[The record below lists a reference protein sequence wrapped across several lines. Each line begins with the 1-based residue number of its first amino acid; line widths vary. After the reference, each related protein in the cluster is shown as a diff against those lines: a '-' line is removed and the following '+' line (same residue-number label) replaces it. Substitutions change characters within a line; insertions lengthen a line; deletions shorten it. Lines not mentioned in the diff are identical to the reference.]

1 MLNCVRMK
9 EDTRVR
15 RGAMV
20 KALAIATPNPYIG
33 IYKPL
38 LLLALEE
45 YFTNPS
51 ADILAKLYESA
62 NAISTAGMPKLSRE
76 EKILLRQSDRKN
88 LFESR
93 FGLPEGAVDD
103 ASEASHSV
111 EGHGRPPSTS
121 SSSRPVL
128 LRKGSSSSTATYG
141 GYLDSTPTR
150 RGVPRDTHFYE
161 TEAKFRKITVPIRIP
176 MTVFDEDV
184 GDYSIIELVQ
194 TFSQNVQPFPGPFH
208 PYLHTNGA
216 NTHPVFVI
224 FNAILAHKRVI
235 FLGAQLPAAQ
245 VARMVLAACAMVSGC
260 GQVLRGMTE
269 TAFPYANLASLDI
282 LEEFPGY
289 VAGVCNPRFEDLP
302 STWDVLC
309 NLETGRVTVSKELP
323 MANVKSDISSDVSF
337 STSTK
342 EEEAALAT
350 NKVNAVAKSDCIDN
364 QFMEEI
370 LSAATMLY
378 GEQHVRVRW
387 TDYISRFVR
396 LAAYQEQLHLGSTRL
411 GFPYQTFRDPIL
423 GSGIVF
429 IDDQLRQRELRGNGH
444 RIDAW
449 RKTKSYRLVQK
460 DFARWHET
468 AAIRGCDALHNVKR
482 LRMTRSMSN
491 KEAEIILSTLQK
503 GVKTYDQV
511 VELLTYLPLHFG
523 GLIPISNGLFHP
535 LRSVQNST
543 LDLLCQIQQYD
554 VGRQALLT
562 LNYFHRKAFIELL
575 ERREA
580 SRAQQRQAAQQ
591 RAADMEKSA
600 RSAEIALQQQPLKV

>member
-1 MLNCVRMK
+1 MLPDGAHLRGEDWTIFYLGQTNSMSVSPMLQHESTTVDKARITAKRASIIPPSERPRRGTPGGGLLYVLNCVRMK
-9 EDTRVR
+9 EDNRVR

-45 YFTNPS
+45 YFNNPS
-51 ADILAKLYESA
+51 ADILAKLYDSA
-62 NAISTAGMPKLSRE
+62 NAISTAGMPNLLRE
-76 EKILLRQSDRKN
+76 EKILLRHSDRKD
-88 LFESR
+88 LFQSR
-93 FGLPEGAVDD
+93 FGQPESADD
-103 ASEASHSV
+103 ASETGHSI
-111 EGHGRPPSTS
+111 EGRPASTS
-121 SSSRPVL
+121 SSSRPVI
-128 LRKGSSSSTATYG
+128 LRKESSSSTQTYG
-141 GYLDSTPTR
+141 GYADSKPTR
-150 RGVPRDTHFYE
+150 KGVPRDTHFYE

-224 FNAILAHKRVI
+224 FNAILAHKRVL

-282 LEEFPGY
+282 LEEFSGY
-289 VAGVCNPRFEDLP
+289 VAGVCNPRFQDLP
-302 STWDVLC
+302 TTWDVLC
-309 NLETGRVTVSKELP
+309 DVETGRVIVSNQLQSS
-323 MANVKSDISSDVSF
+323 NIKSDMSSDISF

-342 EEEAALAT
+342 DEDAALAT
-350 NKVNAVAKSDCIDN
+350 SKVNAVAKSDCIDN

-370 LSAATMLY
+370 LSASTMLY

-411 GFPYQTFRDPIL
+411 GFPFQMFRDPVL

-460 DFARWHET
+460 VCTCQFP
-468 AAIRGCDALHNVKR
+468 
-482 LRMTRSMSN
+482 
-491 KEAEIILSTLQK
+491 
-503 GVKTYDQV
+503 
-511 VELLTYLPLHFG
+511 LTP
-523 GLIPISNGLFHP
+523 GL
-535 LRSVQNST
+535 
-543 LDLLCQIQQYD
+543 C
-554 VGRQALLT
+554 
-562 LNYFHRKAFIELL
+562 
-575 ERREA
+575 
-580 SRAQQRQAAQQ
+580 
-591 RAADMEKSA
+591 
-600 RSAEIALQQQPLKV
+600 KVA